1 MKDHLKLVV
10 EDMRE
15 ELLPYLPKRI
25 IDRIEPDDVIKMHDH
40 KVGND
45 LIKPAYKIDTNT
57 YIELMCHYD
66 ALSKIIYR

>member
-1 MKDHLKLVV
+1 MKQHLKLVV

-15 ELLPYLPKRI
+15 ELLTFLPKRI
-25 IDRIEPDDVIKMHDH
+25 VERIEPDDVIKMHDH

-57 YIELMCHYD
+57 YIDLMCHYD

>member
-1 MKDHLKLVV
+1 MNKHLKLVI

-15 ELLPYLPKRI
+15 DLLTYLPKRI
-25 IDRIEPDDVIKMHDH
+25 VERIEPDDVIKMHDH

-57 YIELMCHYD
+57 YIDLMCHYD
-66 ALSKIIYR
+66 TLSKIIYR